1 VCGGGIFMNN
11 GKTIGMLLF
20 FGGIILLIIYGFVLE
35 FEELMSSLDLISGL
49 LLGVIFLGL
58 LVLIISIIIEQKKDT
73 KETMKKINKKTMA
86 KTF

>member
-1 VCGGGIFMNN
+1 MNN

-20 FGGIILLIIYGFVLE
+20 FGGIILLIVYGFVLE

-73 KETMKKINKKTMA
+73 KETMKKIKKEDL
-86 KTF
+86 KP